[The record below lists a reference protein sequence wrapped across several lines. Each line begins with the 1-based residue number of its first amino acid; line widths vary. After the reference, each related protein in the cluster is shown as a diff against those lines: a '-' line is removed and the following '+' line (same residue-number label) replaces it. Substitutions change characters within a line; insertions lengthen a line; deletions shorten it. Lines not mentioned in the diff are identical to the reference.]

1 MKVQE
6 MSLSVSQ
13 DRMQNKNYNL
23 LPIVLSNTMGYADK
37 ERGRIVPKSEF
48 KTNLKKYLKLSPY
61 KIRTLLETFEALG
74 IMKEEGSNYI
84 FNLTQANFVKLSFS
98 TTLYFLD
105 HYSDFIFKV
114 YC

>member
-6 MSLSVSQ
+6 MSLSVSK
-13 DRMQNKNYNL
+13 DRMQNRNYNL

-37 ERGRIVPKSEF
+37 EKGRVVPKAEF
-48 KTNLKKYLKLSPY
+48 KSSLRKYLKLSTY
-61 KIRTLLETFEALG
+61 KIKTLLETFEALEV
-74 IMKEEGSNYI
+74 MKEEGSNYI

-105 HYSDFIFKV
+105 HYSDFIFKI